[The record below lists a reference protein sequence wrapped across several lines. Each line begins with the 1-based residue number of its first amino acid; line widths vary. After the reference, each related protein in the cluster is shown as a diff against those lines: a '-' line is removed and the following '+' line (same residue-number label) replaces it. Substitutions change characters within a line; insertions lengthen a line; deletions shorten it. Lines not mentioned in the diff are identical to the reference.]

1 MSDPLAN
8 KSILVVEDNIAN
20 QKVVMLQLRTL
31 GFRAKAVANGREAVQ
46 EMMHAKD
53 QYGLV
58 LMDCH
63 MPIMDGYAATQHI
76 RQLEDQ
82 YYHVLPI
89 VAMTATAMDGD
100 RELCLAAGM
109 NDYMRKPVS
118 LDMLREM
125 LHKWIPINQ
134 STSI

>member
-1 MSDPLAN
+1 MSEQVTN

-31 GFRAKAVANGREAVQ
+31 GFRAKAVSNGREAVQ
-46 EMMHAKD
+46 ELMHSD
-53 QYGLV
+53 SLYGLI

-63 MPIMDGYAATQHI
+63 MPVMDGYAATQHI
-76 RQLEDQ
+76 RQLEQ
-82 YYHVLPI
+82 TYFRGLPI

-109 NDYMRKPVS
+109 SDYMRKPVS
-118 LDMLREM
+118 LDMLRDM
-125 LHKWIPINQ
+125 LNKWIPQ
-134 STSI
+134 TSVA